1 MFIDFQVKKL
11 ALSTQC
17 FKYTTIQGVL
27 FSPNIMT
34 YLQLEAEPG
43 SELWPSKSAVQTFST
58 NHAVNFVLI
67 DTDSNTNIEGY
78 EV

>member
-1 MFIDFQVKKL
+1 
-11 ALSTQC
+11 
-17 FKYTTIQGVL
+17 
-27 FSPNIMT
+27 MT

-43 SELWPSKSAVQTFST
+43 YELWPSKSAVQTFST